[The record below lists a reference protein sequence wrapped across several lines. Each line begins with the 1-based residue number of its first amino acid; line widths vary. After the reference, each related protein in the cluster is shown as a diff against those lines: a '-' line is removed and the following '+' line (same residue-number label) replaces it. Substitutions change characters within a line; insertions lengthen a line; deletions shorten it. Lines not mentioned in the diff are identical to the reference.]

1 MWVFT
6 ICCSDHRDQKA
17 DREELTAAFVQQFL
31 ELDELNKVSTANDT
45 V

>member
-6 ICCSDHRDQKA
+6 ICRNDHRDQKA
-17 DREELTAAFVQQFL
+17 DREEPTAAFVQLF
-31 ELDELNKVSTANDT
+31 LDELNKVSTASDT